1 MKNIILK
8 FTHLTNRVKNN
19 KLYKLLLQFAKII
32 GLVKLFHNYRSKL
45 KEVKFKMNILGANVT
60 MIDRTPNFY
69 YYYICLNDKAYEPA
83 LTRKINELIT
93 KTENPLFIDI
103 GAHLGYYTLLSAA
116 WNKGKQPVYAFEPNP
131 DFFSTLKESISI
143 NKLTHK
149 IKPFQIALSDKEGK
163 AKMTGWDSRVM
174 DEDESGSVKT
184 LTFDQFCEKENI
196 KPDIMKIDVH
206 GAEGK
211 ILNGMSKTL
220 TQVSH
225 VFCETHSEIMD
236 FCVNDI
242 VQMMVVA
249 GLKVYE
255 FTDPRNSEGV
265 KIIPLNQIVFS
276 DHKDRIIYGIRE

>member
-1 MKNIILK
+1 MRNIILK
-8 FTHLTNRVKNN
+8 FTNYTYQKRN
-19 KLYKLLLQFAKII
+19 KKLFKLFRWIAKTL
-32 GLVKLFHNYRSKL
+32 GLVNLFHNYKSKL
-45 KEVKFKMNILGANVT
+45 NEVRFNMNIFGANVT

-69 YYYICLNDKAYEPA
+69 YYYICLNDKSYEPA
-83 LTRKINELIT
+83 LTKKINELIT

-103 GAHLGYYTLLSAA
+103 GAHLGYYTLLSAV
-116 WNKGKQPVYAFEPNP
+116 WNKGSQPVYAFEPNP
-131 DFFSTLKESISI
+131 DFFSTLEENISI
-143 NKLTHK
+143 NQLTNKTKL
-149 IKPFQIALSDKEGK
+149 FQIALSDKEGK

-196 KPDIMKIDVH
+196 KPDILKIDVH

-225 VFCETHSEIMD
+225 VFCETHSEIMG
-236 FCVNDI
+236 FNVNDI
-242 VQMMVVA
+242 VQMMVDA
-249 GLKVYE
+249 GLEVYE
-255 FTDPRNSEGV
+255 FTDHRNSEGG